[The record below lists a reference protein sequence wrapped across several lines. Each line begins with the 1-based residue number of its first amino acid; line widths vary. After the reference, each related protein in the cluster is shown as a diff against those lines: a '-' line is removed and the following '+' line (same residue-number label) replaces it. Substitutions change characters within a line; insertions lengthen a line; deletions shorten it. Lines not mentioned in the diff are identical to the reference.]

1 MRIEA
6 NTAVTAQVSRPLP
19 NSAAAFPAYA
29 NAAVPGGQ
37 APTKTPYARDS
48 YVPSGYVQQGPQ
60 DNVLYG
66 QGKNI
71 NIRIMQKVLGLNS
84 SYIEAAFIDKTPED
98 ALQIEEVDFNLQ
110 VQAGEVSVS
119 DVDATLT
126 VEQILNNRAQ
136 RTGKKLPISQLRVA
150 FAPDNEVDVEGKYKV
165 LGMNIPF
172 AVNGKLDVTTGG
184 AVKYTLG
191 KASVAGISVNG
202 LMKVFGL
209 NLEKLLKLNNPAEG
223 LVTRDNSLYVE
234 VGTLISQQDGAPALQ
249 ARIRGIRTHLG
260 QLQVLIGE
268 RPEDAQR
275 VIDQKQVK
283 EPSYIHG
290 EGGHAYVDGFFV
302 KDGQV
307 SLYDRTPDTPL
318 YINVKGLERSIQ
330 IRSGHVAVSE
340 NRLQSLIT
348 EELAGTNTFTGLTTD
363 LQKDHAKVSG
373 KLFNAI
379 PLSTRMTFGAT
390 EDGRL
395 QLSPSRTKVLGF
407 IPVPGGLVRNQLS
420 KALKGSE
427 VVGKGIA
434 MGNINGIDLG
444 HLQQVTHQDNY
455 VVLTSGQSADQ
466 NP

>member
-6 NTAVTAQVSRPLP
+6 ASTATAQVSRPLP
-19 NSAAAFPAYA
+19 NTAAAFPAYA
-29 NAAVPGGQ
+29 DAAVPGGK
-37 APTKTPYARDS
+37 APTRTPYARDS
-48 YVPSGYVQQGPQ
+48 YVPSGYVAQGPQ

-66 QGKNI
+66 QGKNV
-71 NIRIMQKVLGLNS
+71 NIRILQKTLGLNS
-84 SYIEAAFIDKTPED
+84 SYIEAAFIDKTPQD

-150 FAPDNEVDVEGKYKV
+150 FAPNNEVDVEGKYKV
-165 LGMNIPF
+165 LGFNIPF
-172 AVNGKLDVTTGG
+172 AVNGKLDVTTSG

-202 LMKVFGL
+202 LMKTFGL

-234 VGTLISQQDGAPALQ
+234 VGTLISQQEGAPGLH
-249 ARIRGIRTHLG
+249 ARIRGVRTHLG

-268 RPEDAQR
+268 REQDAQR

-283 EPSYIHG
+283 EPAYIHG
-290 EGGHAYVDGFFV
+290 EGGHAYIDGFFV

-307 SLYDRTPDTPL
+307 SLYDNTPNTPL
-318 YINVKGLERSIQ
+318 YLNVQGKERNIQ
-330 IRSGHVAVSE
+330 IRSGYVAVSE
-340 NRLQSLIT
+340 NRMQELIT
-348 EELAGTNTFTGLTTD
+348 EELAGTNTLTGLTTD
-363 LQKDHAKVSG
+363 LQPNYAKVSG

-379 PLSTRMTFGAT
+379 PMSTRLTLGAT
-390 EDGRL
+390 DDGRL
-395 QLSPSRTKVLGF
+395 QMTPSRTKVFGF
-407 IPVPGGLVRNQLS
+407 VPVPGGLVRGQLS
-420 KALKGSE
+420 KALGGE

-434 MGNINGIDLG
+434 LGNINGIDLG
-444 HLQQVTHQDNY
+444 HLQDVAHQDNF
-455 VVLTSGQSADQ
+455 VVLTSGQSPDGQ
-466 NP
+466 N

>member
-1 MRIEA
+1 MNIQVSPS
-6 NTAVTAQVSRPLP
+6 VTAQVSRPLP

-29 NAAVPGGQ
+29 NAAVPGGR
-37 APTKTPYARDS
+37 APTRTPYARDS
-48 YVPSGYVQQGPQ
+48 YVPSGYVSQTDN

-66 QGKNI
+66 QGKNV
-71 NIRIMQKVLGLNS
+71 NIRIIQKALGLNS
-84 SYIEAAFIDKTPED
+84 SYIEAAFIDKTPQD
-98 ALQIEEVDFNLQ
+98 ALNIEEVDFDLQ

-126 VEQILNNRAQ
+126 VEQILNNRAA
-136 RTGKKLPISQLRVA
+136 RTGKKLPLSDLRIS
-150 FAPDNEVDVEGKYKV
+150 FAPDNGVDVEGKYKV
-165 LGMNIPF
+165 LGIKLPF
-172 AVNGKLDVTTGG
+172 AVNGKLDVTTSG

-202 LMKVFGL
+202 LMKTFGL
-209 NLEKLLKLNNPAEG
+209 DLEKLLKMNNPAEG
-223 LVTRDNSLYVE
+223 LVTRGNSLYVE
-234 VGTLISQQDGAPALQ
+234 VGTLVSQQEGAPGLN
-249 ARIRGIRTHLG
+249 ARIRGIRTHVG
-260 QLQVLIGE
+260 QLQLLVGN

-283 EPSYIHG
+283 EPAYIHG

-302 KDGQV
+302 KDAQV
-307 SLYDRTPDTPL
+307 SLYDRTPNTPL

-330 IRSGHVAVSE
+330 IRSGHVAANETRV
-340 NRLQSLIT
+340 QSLID
-348 EELAGTNTFTGLTTD
+348 EELAGTNTFTGLSVD
-363 LQKDHAKVSG
+363 LQENYGKVSG
-373 KLFNAI
+373 KLFDAI
-379 PLSTRMTFGAT
+379 PVSSRLTIGAT

-434 MGNINGIDLG
+434 LGNLGGIDLG
-444 HLQQVTHQDNY
+444 HLQDVKHQNDY
-455 VVLTSGQSADQ
+455 IVLTSGQSPDQ
-466 NP
+466 P